1 MKNRVKLEKW
11 QPSILFM
18 DYDSQTLL
26 ELKTMCKD
34 RGLKVSGSKAE
45 VVIRLMED
53 DESKEPQT
61 TSIPQQNIQLNQQ
74 QMYGGLP
81 QQIFITNN
89 TTNVVQ
95 ITGFGIVVYGFFRVV
110 MAMLFSEWQ
119 AEESFFA
126 LIIGLSFIF
135 GGILSIQG
143 YKIGLQVTLITLL
156 ISGALSLAYHDEF
169 GPLSVG
175 MGGVWPLELS
185 LTCSAFC
192 MLIVA
197 MPLLTADPSNFRVGT
212 PNYLRT
218 VVDMVDSVSP
228 IPLIWGAE
236 KKEVEAKI
244 VIKCAHCGSSLKVP
258 SNYKGS
264 VKCPSCGESFQ
275 VK

>member
-1 MKNRVKLEKW
+1 
-11 QPSILFM
+11 M
-18 DYDSQTLL
+18 DYDSHTLL

-74 QMYGGLP
+74 QMYGSQQP
-81 QQIFITNN
+81 TQIFITNN
-89 TTNVVQ
+89 STNVVQ
-95 ITGFGIVVYGFFRVV
+95 ITGFGIVGYGFFRVV
-110 MAMLFSEWQ
+110 VAMLFGEWQ

-126 LIIGLSFIF
+126 LLIGLAYIF

-143 YKIGLQVTLITLL
+143 YKIGLQVTLVTLS
-156 ISGALSLAYHDEF
+156 ISGVLSLAYHGEVS
-169 GPLSVG
+169 PLSVG
-175 MGGVWPLELS
+175 WGIWPVELS

-197 MPLLTADPSNFRVGT
+197 MPLLTADPSNFRTGS

-218 VVDMVDSVSP
+218 VFDMVDTVSP
-228 IPLIWGAE
+228 VPLIWGAE

-244 VIKCAHCGSSLKVP
+244 VINCAHCGSPLKVP